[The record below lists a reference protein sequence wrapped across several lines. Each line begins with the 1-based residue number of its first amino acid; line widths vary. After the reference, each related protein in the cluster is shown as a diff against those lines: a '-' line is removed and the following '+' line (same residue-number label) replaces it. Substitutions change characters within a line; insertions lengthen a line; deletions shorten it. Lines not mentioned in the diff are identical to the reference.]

1 MIAEL
6 ERTPYV
12 TPPTEPGSDAHRL
25 AGERFRIRPF
35 NVTPAVPPA
44 LQPLSELAYNLWWT
58 WHPPAVELFRRL
70 DFDLWEAVDHN
81 PVALLGRIE
90 QATLR
95 DAARNDAFLAHQADV
110 IKAFESYMTKTS
122 WFDEQI
128 GAAVGGTIAYFS
140 PEFGLHE
147 SLPVYSGGLG
157 VLAGDHLKSASDLGL
172 PLVGV
177 GLFYKQGYF
186 HQQLS
191 MDGWQMENY
200 PSLDLTQLAM
210 RPVREPGGEVL
221 RVTVRIGPR
230 DVHAQVWEVRVG
242 RVRLFLLD
250 TDVPENQPDDREIT
264 ARLYGGEQ
272 ATRIRQEALL
282 GIGGLRAL
290 HLMGISP
297 TICHMNEGHSAFLV
311 LERIRMLCESNGL
324 TFDEAREAVL
334 GGTLFTT
341 HTPVPAGIDRF
352 PPGLVREWLGDYIRR
367 LPADENTIMALGQAN
382 TASPDEPFSMAILA
396 LRLSGQT
403 NGVSRMHGDVSRQ
416 MWNDVWPALQHEE
429 VPISSIT
436 NGIHVASWQAP
447 EMAQLFDRYLGPTWN
462 TGSARK
468 ESFKNV
474 DKIPDAELWRTHERL
489 REALVVAA
497 REHIRR
503 QRKRRGAP
511 PAEIAAADDML
522 HPEALTI
529 GFARRFA
536 QYKRATLFL
545 QDPERIA
552 ALLTDEERPV
562 QFLVAG
568 KAHPRDN
575 GGKELI
581 KAISQFARRENVRR
595 RIVFLQDY
603 DISIARRLVQGVDVW
618 LNNPVKRHEASGTSG
633 MKVGPNGGL
642 NLSVLDGW
650 WPEAY
655 DGTNGWA
662 IGDERIYD
670 SQDYQR
676 RVEAEALY
684 ELLEKEIVPMFFE
697 RGHDGLPHRWIAR
710 MKSSIKTVTA
720 AFNTHRMVA
729 EYTREM
735 YVSASQRWAT
745 LSADHFGAGR
755 RLAAWRKRI
764 AAAWHDVSIDAVEF
778 DGSQALIVDG
788 DAEVRARIRLGG
800 LSPEDVRVQVYHGA
814 LDGDRRIHDGKVA
827 EMAPVDSAGGGVH
840 VYAGRIPCP
849 SAGRRGFAVRVLARN
864 DDLAGCTDLTHVRW
878 D

>member
-1 MIAEL
+1 MTAPAE
-6 ERTPYV
+6 TP
-12 TPPTEPGSDAHRL
+12 GDANRL
-25 AGERFRIRPF
+25 PGERFRIRPF
-35 NVTPAVPPA
+35 NVVPAVPAA
-44 LQPLSELAYNLWWT
+44 LHPLRDVAYNLWWT
-58 WHPPAVELFRRL
+58 WYPPAVELFRRL

-81 PVALLGRIE
+81 PVEMLARIE
-90 QATLR
+90 QSALQ
-95 DAARNDAFLAHQADV
+95 DAARNDAYLAHQAEV
-110 IKAFESYMTKTS
+110 IRAFETYMTRTT

-128 GAAVGGTIAYFS
+128 GSDISGTIAYFS

-172 PLVGV
+172 PLAGV

-200 PSLDLTQLAM
+200 PNLDLTQLAM
-210 RPVREPGGEVL
+210 QPVRDANGAAM

-230 DVHAQVWEVRVG
+230 DVHAQIWEVRVG

-250 TDVPENQPDDREIT
+250 SDVPENRADDREIT
-264 ARLYGGEQ
+264 ARLYGGDQ
-272 ATRIRQEALL
+272 AVRIRQEALL

-290 HLMGISP
+290 HQMSIDP

-311 LERIRMLCESNGL
+311 LERIRMLCESQGL
-324 TFDEAREAVL
+324 TFDEAKEVVI

-352 PPGLVREWLGDYIRR
+352 PPGLVHEWLGHFVRR
-367 LPADENTIMALGQAN
+367 LPTDEASVIALGQAVES
-382 TASPDEPFSMAILA
+382 ASDEPFSMAILA

-403 NGVSRMHGDVSRQ
+403 NGVSRIHGKVSRQ
-416 MWNDVWPALQHEE
+416 MWNDVWPALQYEE

-436 NGIHVASWQAP
+436 NGVHVASWQAP

-462 TGSARK
+462 TGSVRK
-468 ESFKNV
+468 DTWKNI

-503 QRKRRGAP
+503 QRRRRGAP

-522 HPEALTI
+522 HPEALTV

-545 QDPERIA
+545 QDPERLA
-552 ALLTDEERPV
+552 AILTNEDRPV
-562 QFLVAG
+562 QFVVAG
-568 KAHPRDN
+568 KAHPKDN

-618 LNNPVKRHEASGTSG
+618 LNNPIKRHEASGTSG
-633 MKVGPNGGL
+633 MKIGPNGGM

-655 DGTNGWA
+655 DGSNGWA
-662 IGDERIYD
+662 IGDERIYE

-676 RVEAEALY
+676 RVDAEALY
-684 ELLEKEIVPMFFE
+684 ELLEKDIIPMFFE

-710 MKSSIKTVTA
+710 MKSSIKSVTSR
-720 AFNTHRMVA
+720 FNTHRMVA
-729 EYTREM
+729 EYATEM
-735 YVSASQRWAT
+735 YVPSSQRWAA
-745 LSADHFGAGR
+745 LSADNFAAGR
-755 RLAAWRKRI
+755 KLAAWRKHIATGWDDVRI
-764 AAAWHDVSIDAVEF
+764 ESVEF
-778 DGSQALIVDG
+778 DGSQELVVDG
-788 DAEVRARIRLGG
+788 TAEVKAHVRLGR
-800 LSPEDVRVQVYHGA
+800 LAPDDVRVQIYHGS
-814 LDGDRRIHDGKVA
+814 LDGDRRIHEGKVA
-827 EMAPVDSAGGGVH
+827 EMLPVDAAGDGTH
-840 VYAGRIPCP
+840 VYTGRIPCP
-849 SAGRRGFAVRVLARN
+849 SAGRRGFAVRILARN
-864 DDLAGCTDLTHVRW
+864 DDLAGSTDLTHVRW

>member
-1 MIAEL
+1 MTAPL
-6 ERTPYV
+6 EK
-12 TPPTEPGSDAHRL
+12 PGDSLRL
-25 AGERFRIRPF
+25 PGERFRIRPF
-35 NVTPAVPPA
+35 NVVPSIPPP
-44 LQPLSELAYNLWWT
+44 LQPLRDLAYNLWWT

-81 PVALLGRIE
+81 PVRLLGRID
-90 QATLR
+90 QSALQ
-95 DAARNDAFLAHQADV
+95 DAARNDAYLAHQAEV
-110 IKAFESYMTKTS
+110 MKAFDRYLTRTT
-122 WFDEQI
+122 WFDENV
-128 GAAVGGTIAYFS
+128 GAKFGGTVAYFS

-172 PLVGV
+172 PLAGV
-177 GLFYKQGYF
+177 GLLYKQGYF

-191 MDGWQMENY
+191 MDGWQMEEY
-200 PSLDLTQLAM
+200 PSLDLAQLAM
-210 RPVREPGGEVL
+210 QPVRDATGNPL

-230 DVHAQVWEVRVG
+230 DVHAQVWDVRVG
-242 RVRLFLLD
+242 RVHLFLLD
-250 TDVPENQPDDREIT
+250 SDVPENHPDDREIT
-264 ARLYGGEQ
+264 ARLYGGDQ
-272 ATRIRQEALL
+272 AVRIRQEALL

-290 HLMGISP
+290 HKMGIDP

-311 LERIRMLCESNGL
+311 LERIRTLCESRDL
-324 TFDEAREAVL
+324 SFDEAKEAVIA
-334 GGTLFTT
+334 GTLFTT

-352 PPGLVREWLGDYIRR
+352 PPGLVHEWLGDYIRH
-367 LPADENTIMALGQAN
+367 LPTDAAHVMSLGQAAA
-382 TASPDEPFSMAILA
+382 ASPDEPFSMAILA

-403 NGVSRMHGDVSRQ
+403 NGVSRIHGDVSRQ
-416 MWNDVWPALQHEE
+416 MWNEVWPAVQYEE

-447 EMAQLFDRYLGPTWN
+447 EMAQLFDRYLGPNWNDGAARRETW
-462 TGSARK
+462 
-468 ESFKNV
+468 KNV
-474 DKIPDAELWRTHERL
+474 EKIPDAELWRTHERL

-497 REHIRR
+497 RHHVRR
-503 QRKRRGAP
+503 QRERRGAP
-511 PAEIAAADDML
+511 PAEIAAADDIL

-545 QDPERIA
+545 QDPERLA
-552 ALLTDEERPV
+552 ALLSDEERPV
-562 QFLVAG
+562 QFVVAG
-568 KAHPRDN
+568 KAHPKDN

-581 KAISQFARRENVRR
+581 KAISQFSRRENVRR

-603 DISIARRLVQGVDVW
+603 DIAIARRLVQGVDVW

-684 ELLEKEIVPMFFE
+684 ELLEKDLVPMFFD
-697 RGHDGLPHRWIAR
+697 RGHDGLPHEWIAR
-710 MKSSIKTVTA
+710 MKSSIRTVTEL
-720 AFNTHRMVA
+720 FNTHRMVR
-729 EYTREM
+729 EYATEM
-735 YVSASQRWAT
+735 YVPASGRWAA
-745 LSADHFGAGR
+745 LSADNFSAGR
-755 RLAAWRKRI
+755 QLAAWRRRLGER
-764 AAAWHDVSIDAVEF
+764 WHDVRVETVEF
-778 DGSQALIVDG
+778 DGSQELIVDR
-788 DAEVRARIRLGG
+788 DAEVRARVRLGG
-800 LSPEDVRVQVYHGA
+800 LSPDDVRVQIYHGS
-814 LDGDRRIHDGKVA
+814 LDGDRRIHDGTVA
-827 EMAPVDSAGGGVH
+827 EMTHVSAAGDGTH
-840 VYAGRIPCP
+840 LYTGRIPCA
-849 SAGRRGFAVRVLARN
+849 SAGRRGFAVRVIPCHDHLPGR
-864 DDLAGCTDLTHVRW
+864 TDLTHVRW